1 MHNTTESKEEHQKL
15 IGIVR
20 SLTTDPCFLEDLLQE
35 ALRNFHINRANF
47 PEETMSWHFHRCRMQ
62 LLDYLGQGR
71 SIDSFKR
78 HRLATVIPDHST
90 EEGQI
95 PAALVVPEVVSEMVS
110 VKDLTEQLEKRLSP
124 MGRRILA
131 HLWEECTLREIGSLV
146 GLSASRVWEYRKE
159 IAATAILL
167 GFSPDFDDGRNY

>member
-1 MHNTTESKEEHQKL
+1 MYIDIEQEAVSKQMTR
-15 IGIVR
+15 IVN
-20 SLTTDPCFLEDLLQE
+20 SLTLDPHLREDLKQE
-35 ALRNFHINRANF
+35 ALRNLYINQAKF
-47 PEETMSWHFHRCRMQ
+47 PNETMSWHLQRCRMHV
-62 LLDYLGQGR
+62 LDYLGQGR